1 MSALPRYE
9 LIRKMIHIGMSILPL
24 SLFAFDRD
32 IATVLI
38 ATALTIAITV
48 DLVRLRSER
57 VRRLFERLFG
67 ESLRPHEKYE
77 LTGSTFMGIS
87 ALVCVVLFPV
97 PIAVAALLFLSIGDS
112 AAALI
117 GMRWGRTTLVPG
129 KTLEGTLACL
139 VSCSIIGIVVPGVPF
154 SAGIAGALTA
164 TIVELL
170 GIGILDD
177 NFGIPILSA
186 LAMWITASVVG

>member
-1 MSALPRYE
+1 VPALPRHE
-9 LIRKMIHIGMSILPL
+9 LIRKIIHIGMSILPL
-24 SLFAFDRD
+24 GLFLFDRD

-38 ATALTIAITV
+38 AAALTFAIVV
-48 DLVRLRSER
+48 DIIRLRSDR
-57 VRRLFERLFG
+57 VRRLFERVFG

-87 ALVCVVLFPV
+87 ALLCVVLFPV

-112 AAALI
+112 AAALV

-139 VSCSIIGIVVPGVPF
+139 ASCSIIGIAVPGVPF
-154 SAGIAGALTA
+154 IAGITGALTA

-170 GIGILDD
+170 GFGAMDD

-186 LAMWITASVVG
+186 LAMWITASVAG